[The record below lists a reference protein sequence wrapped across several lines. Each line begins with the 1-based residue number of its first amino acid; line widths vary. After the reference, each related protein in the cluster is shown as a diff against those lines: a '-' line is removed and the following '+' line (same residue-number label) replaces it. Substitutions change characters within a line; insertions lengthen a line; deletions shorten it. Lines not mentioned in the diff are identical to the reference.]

1 MVACPVANRLM
12 SNAMLLDYRE
22 SSDSCLQC
30 EVAQAIR
37 AAHADEGSGA
47 TMAEEARTCDI
58 SRSED

>member
-1 MVACPVANRLM
+1 MVACPVANKIM
-12 SNAMLLDYRE
+12 SNAMLDYRE